1 MASGVPIVDA
11 AVQVGACGKARSQR
25 PGSAQAQEIAC
36 TAGANGLNAF
46 VSALHH
52 DIIMVHV
59 TRDDTLGPVL
69 TTCVLPLSPGPPALA
84 QAVSIRLTLHSVIGS
99 CIIAI
104 LGTIALSPCI
114 WCVGEL
120 FERRHAAREA
130 ERLAAG
136 EEKLRGGRKRRP
148 GRCARMAASIPFCSL
163 PSACAL
169 PRCWCC
175 GSGAPAGVALKVRE
189 VARQSLADEDE
200 SKYWRRVF
208 LPAGS
213 SHAALQAAIIAKLR
227 QGEDGAAWAV
237 TSMVQPAHGLLME
250 TDDDVAALK
259 GGEEVEVTLRK
270 SEGKKID

>member
-1 MASGVPIVDA
+1 
-11 AVQVGACGKARSQR
+11 ARSQR

-69 TTCVLPLSPGPPALA
+69 TT
-84 QAVSIRLTLHSVIGS
+84 VIGS

-175 GSGAPAGVALKVRE
+175 ASGAPAGVALKVRE
-189 VARQSLADEDE
+189 VARQSLADADE